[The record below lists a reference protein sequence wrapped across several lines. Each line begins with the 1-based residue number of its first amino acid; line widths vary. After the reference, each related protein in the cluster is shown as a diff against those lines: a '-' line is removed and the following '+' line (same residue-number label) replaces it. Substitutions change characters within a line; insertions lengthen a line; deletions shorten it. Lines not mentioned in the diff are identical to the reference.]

1 MMESRHWRANR
12 GSARSALGSSGRGG
26 HLGIFMETRTV
37 KGSHVLQ
44 VKQWIDERVGIGTFS
59 ELTKHAPE
67 NWSIILP
74 MTWYEV
80 DILHNALAEACKKTR
95 VSMEE
100 AATQIA
106 RRNAAADLTS
116 LYRFFMRVAQPQ
128 RLLTHTPRLWRTYVN
143 FADASAVKNEDG
155 HYVGQGDGLDEELVA
170 WACGCWAG
178 FIPLA
183 VELAGGKDVRSR
195 IIKRWRNGNGKYSL
209 QLEVFYD
216 FTAGRWLR

>member
-1 MMESRHWRANR
+1 MES
-12 GSARSALGSSGRGG
+12 
-26 HLGIFMETRTV
+26 RTV

-44 VKQWIDERVGIGTFS
+44 VKQWIDERLGTGTFAA
-59 ELTKHAPE
+59 LTKKAPE

-74 MTWYEV
+74 MTWYEI
-80 DILHNALAEACKKTR
+80 DILHAALSEACQKTR
-95 VSMEE
+95 VSME
-100 AATQIA
+100 AASTEIA

-143 FADASAVKNEDG
+143 FADASAVTNEHG
-155 HYVGQGDGLDEELVA
+155 HYVGQGDGFDEHLVA

-195 IIKRWRNGNGKYSL
+195 IIKRWRNTNGTHSL

-216 FTAGRWLR
+216 FTSGRWGG